1 MNCLEDTSPCPLSEE
16 ESRLA
21 YGAKQKALDILKDAL
36 KKKYSV
42 LVEKAGE
49 NTNSVGRLPSLT
61 PHLVH
66 SLRTELERVT
76 FVKVDHPFYAI
87 CYIYPRSHE
96 RRIYLGPQFW
106 KQGEILGADSRPGL
120 LIEKAAQFLFHKTPG
135 ALLVGQ
141 GTVGKGQRHE
151 PRLLSAN
158 QIRSEFETVLKHWG
172 IYTDHL
178 YSCCGETARD
188 SVCKDSYS
196 SSRPWLL
203 SEAER
208 KVAEEAKQRT
218 LMILFNALEKK
229 DSLLV
234 EKPEDFVSHRR
245 LKMCPLIPLHLV
257 QDLIT
262 NLQKVTFRKRYNVNN
277 KNFYILPDAN
287 EIVIYLSPDFWQQN
301 EMLECGSRP
310 GTLILELSHVL
321 GYKRYLERPKEEG
334 EGNKDPP
341 LFSLTASNICWAFE
355 TWMIHKGFYYRSGVP
370 NLFKP

>member
-196 SSRPWLL
+196 RNVLSIQNLANDCAPLLVQNLLLAPLLLRPGGIRLANGSSQGERWLL
-203 SEAER
+203 KTEAR
-208 KVAEEAKQRT
+208 A
-218 LMILFNALEKK
+218 
-229 DSLLV
+229 
-234 EKPEDFVSHRR
+234 
-245 LKMCPLIPLHLV
+245 
-257 QDLIT
+257 
-262 NLQKVTFRKRYNVNN
+262 
-277 KNFYILPDAN
+277 
-287 EIVIYLSPDFWQQN
+287 
-301 EMLECGSRP
+301 
-310 GTLILELSHVL
+310 
-321 GYKRYLERPKEEG
+321 EG
-334 EGNKDPP
+334 ETKEPSICSVFWVPFVTGA
-341 LFSLTASNICWAFE
+341 LVLLQAILVISTALKVE
-355 TWMIHKGFYYRSGVP
+355 MKKGSTRE
-370 NLFKP
+370 KAA